1 MLLAL
6 TALALGFLHGLG
18 ADHLMAITVLSAGE
32 SGVDGSGRV
41 SFGVAARFAF
51 GHALLLCGGAVFVL
65 MLGWQIPLAFEQV
78 SEVFAGGLLVLL
90 GSVGLWAMQTG
101 RLYGHAH
108 SNGQLVRPAWQRHLG
123 RQGGHSAERRHSRLP
138 TVLGAVFAV
147 SGLRS
152 LTLLAPFEKVST
164 VNSSLLILVLLILVF
179 AVGIMLSMCLF
190 GVVLARVWPSR
201 NMTRIGKPAFFVT
214 AVASILLGLYWIVPI

>member
-1 MLLAL
+1 MDESMLLAL

-32 SGVDGSGRV
+32 SGVGGSGRM

-101 RLYGHAH
+101 RLYGHD
-108 SNGQLVRPAWQRHLG
+108 
-123 RQGGHSAERRHSRLP
+123 HSAERRHSRLP

-152 LTLLAPFEKVST
+152 LTLLAPFENVST

-190 GVVLARVWPSR
+190 GAVLARVWPSR

>member
-51 GHALLLCGGAVFVL
+51 GHALLLFGGAVFVL
-65 MLGWQIPLAFEQV
+65 MLGWNIPLAFEQV

-90 GSVGLWAMQTG
+90 GIVGLWAMQTG
-101 RLYGHAH
+101 RLYGHSH
-108 SNGQLVRPAWQRHLG
+108 SNGQLVRPAWQLHFG
-123 RQGGHSAERRHSRLP
+123 RQSHHSTEKRQALLP

-152 LTLLAPFEKVST
+152 LTLLAPFENVST
-164 VNSSLLILVLLILVF
+164 FNYSLLILVLLILVF

-190 GVVLARVWPSR
+190 GAVLARVWPSR
-201 NMTRIGKPAFFVT
+201 NMTNIGKPAFFVT

>member
-101 RLYGHAH
+101 RLYGHD
-108 SNGQLVRPAWQRHLG
+108 
-123 RQGGHSAERRHSRLP
+123 HSAERRHSRLP

-190 GVVLARVWPSR
+190 GAVLARVWPSR

>member
-32 SGVDGSGRV
+32 SGGDGSGRV

-65 MLGWQIPLAFEQV
+65 LLGWQIPLAFEQV

-101 RLYGHAH
+101 RLYGHD
-108 SNGQLVRPAWQRHLG
+108 
-123 RQGGHSAERRHSRLP
+123 HSAERRHSRLP

-152 LTLLAPFEKVST
+152 LTLLAPLENVST

-190 GVVLARVWPSR
+190 GVVLARVWPGR

-214 AVASILLGLYWIVPI
+214 AVASILLGLYWIVPT